1 MEKKLLW
8 VAINGNDNN
17 DGTIQ
22 QPLATTEAA
31 LERLRSVS
39 YQEAQICYKEGTYPF
54 SKPIK
59 LESTDHDIHFCAM
72 GEDKVEISGSKLVT
86 DWKEE
91 IINGVKMWV
100 TNMGDDAKNFQ
111 SLFTDESVLPRS
123 RWPKKEFFSVES
135 VVEEDTNYHED
146 PLLKMQSAMY
156 VNTKDLL
163 KFKNETDVTIKILHY
178 WKDETVNIKTLN
190 FETGR
195 ITFNRPATMTIDKGN
210 RYYFENVWEA
220 LSEPGEWY
228 FDSVDKR
235 LYYIPMPGQS
245 IADTKIYAAQT
256 EQLIVCDGA
265 QNISFEGLRFT
276 MTDWSIPKNA
286 WYECGAD
293 HHQAAYDVTPCI
305 FFENTQG
312 VRFEKCEFTKIC
324 SHGLKFG
331 SNVQNITVKGNVFQ
345 DIGANAVFL
354 LGENLDKEDERVT
367 REFLISEN
375 LIERYGQR
383 FFNGTA
389 IAVLHARKG
398 EVSNNDIH
406 DGYMIAITVGWV
418 WGYGYSV
425 TSDVLVK
432 RNHICN
438 VGQNLLSDMGAVYT
452 LGVKEGVVI
461 TENIIHNVRAN
472 LQYGYG
478 GWGIYMDE
486 GSSNVMITKNLVYDC
501 NSTGFYQH
509 FGRDNLVINNI
520 LAFCGE
526 GQVSSYRNQ
535 PHVGFHLIR
544 NIIVS
549 NGSSFIS
556 MKDIIENKI
565 RSRFDESNNIYW
577 DYKNGDQGI
586 DVEWFTKELGLFHT
600 ARFINP
606 EFVDGEK
613 MNFTLKEDS
622 PVFEL
627 GFIPWDISKAG
638 RSN

>member
-1 MEKKLLW
+1 MENIVLW
-8 VAINGNDNN
+8 IAS
-17 DGTIQ
+17 DGSDENTGTSQ
-22 QPLATTEAA
+22 APLATTEAA
-31 LERLRSVS
+31 LKRIRSGA
-39 YQEAQICYKEGTYPF
+39 YQEACIYYKSGKYLLNQ
-54 SKPIK
+54 PIILGK
-59 LESTDHDIHFCAM
+59 EDHDLHFEAEE
-72 GEDKVEISGSKLVT
+72 GAKAEICGSFLVT
-86 DWKEE
+86 GWKNEK
-91 IINGVKMWV
+91 INGIDMWV
-100 TNMGDDAKNFQ
+100 TDIEDKKDFR
-111 SLFTDESVLPRS
+111 SLFTDEAVLPRS
-123 RWPKKEFFSVES
+123 RWPKKDFFAVES
-135 VVEEDTNYHED
+135 VSEADTNFHED

-156 VNTKDLL
+156 VNTQDLL
-163 KFKNETDVTIKILHY
+163 DFKNLTDVTIKILHY
-178 WKDETVNIKTLN
+178 WKDETVNIKTMDTA
-190 FETGR
+190 TGR
-195 ITFNRPATMTIDKGN
+195 IEFNRPATMTIDKGN

-220 LSEPGEWY
+220 LWEPGEWY
-228 FDSVDKR
+228 FDRITKK
-235 LYYIPMPGQS
+235 LYYVPLPGQN
-245 IADTKIYAAQT
+245 IADAKIYAAQT
-256 EQLIVCDGA
+256 EQLIVSDGA
-265 QNISFEGLRFT
+265 QNISFEGLAFT
-276 MTDWSIPKNA
+276 MTDWSIPVKTA
-286 WYECGAD
+286 YDCGAD
-293 HHQAAYDVTPCI
+293 FHQAALDVTPAI
-305 FFENTQG
+305 YFENTQNIS
-312 VRFEKCEFTKIC
+312 FTNCAFSKIC
-324 SHGLKFG
+324 SHSLKFG
-331 SNVQNITVKGNVFQ
+331 RNVQGITVKGNTFH

-354 LGENLDKEDERVT
+354 MGENIDKEAPEVT
-367 REFLISEN
+367 RDFLITEN

-389 IAVLHARKG
+389 IAVCHARKG

-418 WGYGYSV
+418 WGYAYSV

-432 RNHICN
+432 GNHIYN

-472 LQYGYG
+472 LKYGYG

-486 GSSNVMITKNLVYDC
+486 GSSNVMVTKNLVYDC

-549 NGSSFIS
+549 NGSKFIS
-556 MKDIIENKI
+556 MQDIIDQKI

-577 DYKNGDQGI
+577 DYQNGDQGI
-586 DVEWFTKELGLFHT
+586 DVEWFTRELGLFHT
-600 ARFINP
+600 ATFTDP
-606 EFVDGEK
+606 QFVDCQ
-613 MNFTLKEDS
+613 NRDFTLKENS

-638 RSN
+638 RSK